1 MNEGV
6 CARVAGA
13 LLPMWSDTGGGADGD
28 GAGMGRIVE
37 EVPFGLVSPMPMVAI
52 SGGGEEAG

>member
-1 MNEGV
+1 L
-6 CARVAGA
+6 AGA
-13 LLPMWSDTGGGADGD
+13 LLPMWPDTGGGADGD

-37 EVPFGLVSPMPMVAI
+37 EVPVGLVSPMPMVAI